1 MTEPYLT
8 IAKNTTYEQTI
19 KKSRFI
25 CSIARVSSEEEAQ
38 QFITSIQAANKKA
51 THNCFAY
58 MIGDNDRIQ
67 RESDNGEPSGTAGI
81 PILES
86 LKLAKI
92 HNVVAVVT
100 RYFGGIKLGAGGL
113 IRAYSNTTT
122 EAIHQAGLVQRI
134 KQAIL
139 KITVTY
145 ALHDP
150 LLYYLKE
157 NNLEVAGE
165 EYGVN
170 VETSIYVNETDLED
184 VKEKLI
190 NRFNDQL
197 QITEGDQRFNEIP
210 YVVCKIKL
218 EKIKS
223 HL

>member
-8 IAKNTTYEQTI
+8 IASNTTYEQTI

-38 QFITSIQAANKKA
+38 QFIASIQTANKKA

-58 MIGDNDRIQ
+58 MIGDNDQIQ

-145 ALHDP
+145 ALHEP

-170 VETSIYVNETDLED
+170 VETSIYVNETDLKD

-197 QITEGDQRFNEIP
+197 QITEADQRFNEIP
-210 YVVCKIKL
+210 Y
-218 EKIKS
+218 
-223 HL
+223 

>member
-139 KITVTY
+139 IITVTY

-210 YVVCKIKL
+210 Y
-218 EKIKS
+218 
-223 HL
+223 

>member
-58 MIGDNDRIQ
+58 MIGDNDQIQ

-157 NNLEVAGE
+157 NNLEVADE

-190 NRFNDQL
+190 NRFNGQL

-210 YVVCKIKL
+210 Y
-218 EKIKS
+218 
-223 HL
+223 

>member
-25 CSIARVSSEEEAQ
+25 CSIARVSSDEEAQ
-38 QFITSIQAANKKA
+38 QFIASIQAANKKA

-58 MIGDNDRIQ
+58 MIGDNDQIQ

-145 ALHDP
+145 ALHDL

-157 NNLEVAGE
+157 NNLEVASE

-170 VETSIYVNETDLED
+170 VETSIYVNETDLKD
-184 VKEKLI
+184 IKEKLI

-210 YVVCKIKL
+210 Y
-218 EKIKS
+218 
-223 HL
+223 

>member
-1 MTEPYLT
+1 MTENYLT
-8 IAKNTTYEQTI
+8 IAQDTVYEQVI

-25 CSIARVSSEEEAQ
+25 CTIARVSSEEEAKG
-38 QFITSIQAANKKA
+38 IINKVQTEHRKA

-58 MIGDNDRIQ
+58 MIGEDDHIQ

-92 HNVVAVVT
+92 HDVVAIVT

-122 EAIHQAGLVQRI
+122 AAIHQAGLIQRV
-134 KQAIL
+134 KQATL
-139 KITVTY
+139 QITVSY
-145 ALHDP
+145 SQHDP

-157 NNLEVAGE
+157 NSLEVAGE

-170 VETSIYVNETDLED
+170 VITSIYVNEDELASVKKSLTD
-184 VKEKLI
+184 
-190 NRFNDQL
+190 RFNDQL
-197 QITEGDQRFNEIP
+197 QITEGPQRFNEVP
-210 YVVCKIKL
+210 YQ
-218 EKIKS
+218 S
-223 HL
+223 

>member
-81 PILES
+81 PILEL

-210 YVVCKIKL
+210 Y
-218 EKIKS
+218 
-223 HL
+223 

>member
-8 IAKNTTYEQTI
+8 IAKDTAYEQTI
-19 KKSRFI
+19 KKSQFI
-25 CSIARVSSEEEAQ
+25 CSLSRVSSEEEAQ
-38 QFITSIQAANKKA
+38 QFIASVQTANKKA

-58 MIGDNDRIQ
+58 MIGDNDQIQ

-100 RYFGGIKLGAGGL
+100 RYFGCIKLGAGGL

-145 ALHDP
+145 ALHDS

-165 EYGVN
+165 EFGVN
-170 VETSIYVNETDLED
+170 VETSIYVNETDLKN

-197 QITEGDQRFNEIP
+197 QITEGDHRFNEIP
-210 YVVCKIKL
+210 Y
-218 EKIKS
+218 
-223 HL
+223 

>member
-38 QFITSIQAANKKA
+38 QFIASIQAANKKA

-58 MIGDNDRIQ
+58 MIGDNDQIQ

-157 NNLEVAGE
+157 NNLEVASE

-170 VETSIYVNETDLED
+170 VETSIYVNETDLKD

-190 NRFNDQL
+190 NCFNDQL

-210 YVVCKIKL
+210 Y
-218 EKIKS
+218 
-223 HL
+223 

>member
-8 IAKNTTYEQTI
+8 IAQNTTYEQTI

-25 CSIARVSSEEEAQ
+25 CSIARVSSDEEAQ
-38 QFITSIQAANKKA
+38 QFIASIQAANKKA

-58 MIGDNDRIQ
+58 MIGDNDQIQ

-157 NNLEVAGE
+157 NNLEVASE

-170 VETSIYVNETDLED
+170 VETSIYVNETDLKD

-210 YVVCKIKL
+210 Y
-218 EKIKS
+218 
-223 HL
+223 

>member
-25 CSIARVSSEEEAQ
+25 CSIARVSSDEEAQ
-38 QFITSIQAANKKA
+38 QFIASIQAANKKA

-58 MIGDNDRIQ
+58 MIGDNDQIQ

-157 NNLEVAGE
+157 NNLEVASE

-170 VETSIYVNETDLED
+170 VETSIYVNETDLKD

-190 NRFNDQL
+190 NCFNDQL

-210 YVVCKIKL
+210 Y
-218 EKIKS
+218 
-223 HL
+223 

>member
-92 HNVVAVVT
+92 HNIVAVVT

-210 YVVCKIKL
+210 Y
-218 EKIKS
+218 
-223 HL
+223 

>member
-8 IAKNTTYEQTI
+8 IAQNTTYEQTI

-25 CSIARVSSEEEAQ
+25 CSIARVSSEKEAQ
-38 QFITSIQAANKKA
+38 QFIASIQAANKKA

-58 MIGDNDRIQ
+58 MIGDNDQIQ

-113 IRAYSNTTT
+113 IRAYGNTTT

-157 NNLEVAGE
+157 NNLEVASE

-170 VETSIYVNETDLED
+170 VETSIYVNETDLKD

-190 NRFNDQL
+190 NRFNDQF

-210 YVVCKIKL
+210 Y
-218 EKIKS
+218 
-223 HL
+223 

>member
-197 QITEGDQRFNEIP
+197 QITEGNQRFNEIP
-210 YVVCKIKL
+210 Y
-218 EKIKS
+218 
-223 HL
+223 

>member
-38 QFITSIQAANKKA
+38 QFIASIQAANKKA

-58 MIGDNDRIQ
+58 MIGDNDQIQ

-122 EAIHQAGLVQRI
+122 EAIHQVGLVQRI

-170 VETSIYVNETDLED
+170 VETSIYVNETDLKD

-210 YVVCKIKL
+210 Y
-218 EKIKS
+218 
-223 HL
+223 

>member
-25 CSIARVSSEEEAQ
+25 CSIARVSSDEEAQ
-38 QFITSIQAANKKA
+38 QFIASIQAANKKA

-58 MIGDNDRIQ
+58 MIGDNDQIQ

-122 EAIHQAGLVQRI
+122 EAIHQADLVQRI
-134 KQAIL
+134 KQEIL

-145 ALHDP
+145 ALHDL

-157 NNLEVAGE
+157 NNLEVASE

-170 VETSIYVNETDLED
+170 VETRIYVNETDLKV
-184 VKEKLI
+184 VKAKLI

-210 YVVCKIKL
+210 Y
-218 EKIKS
+218 
-223 HL
+223 

>member
-210 YVVCKIKL
+210 YYNIQVRIF
-218 EKIKS
+218 
-223 HL
+223 

>member
-38 QFITSIQAANKKA
+38 QFITSIQTANKKA

-58 MIGDNDRIQ
+58 MIGDNDQIQ

-145 ALHDP
+145 DLHDL

-170 VETSIYVNETDLED
+170 VETSIYVNETDLKD

-210 YVVCKIKL
+210 Y
-218 EKIKS
+218 
-223 HL
+223 

>member
-38 QFITSIQAANKKA
+38 QFIASIQAANKKA

-58 MIGDNDRIQ
+58 MIGDNDQIQ

-86 LKLAKI
+86 LKLTKI
-92 HNVVAVVT
+92 HNVVALVT

-157 NNLEVAGE
+157 NNLEVASE

-170 VETSIYVNETDLED
+170 VETSIYVNETDLKD

-210 YVVCKIKL
+210 Y
-218 EKIKS
+218 
-223 HL
+223 

>member
-58 MIGDNDRIQ
+58 MIGDNDQIQ

-170 VETSIYVNETDLED
+170 VETSIYVNKTDLED

-210 YVVCKIKL
+210 Y
-218 EKIKS
+218 
-223 HL
+223 

>member
-8 IAKNTTYEQTI
+8 IAKNATYEQTI

-38 QFITSIQAANKKA
+38 QFIASIQAANKKA

-58 MIGDNDRIQ
+58 MIGDNDQIQ

-92 HNVVAVVT
+92 HNVVAMVT

-170 VETSIYVNETDLED
+170 VETSIYVNEMDLKN

-197 QITEGDQRFNEIP
+197 QITKGDQRFNEIP
-210 YVVCKIKL
+210 Y
-218 EKIKS
+218 
-223 HL
+223 

>member
-58 MIGDNDRIQ
+58 MIGDNDQIQ

-157 NNLEVAGE
+157 NNFEVASE

-170 VETSIYVNETDLED
+170 VETSIYVNETDLKD

-210 YVVCKIKL
+210 Y
-218 EKIKS
+218 
-223 HL
+223 

>member
-8 IAKNTTYEQTI
+8 IAKNTTYEQII

-25 CSIARVSSEEEAQ
+25 CSIARVSSDEEAQ
-38 QFITSIQAANKKA
+38 QFIASIQAANKKA

-58 MIGDNDRIQ
+58 MIGDNDQIQ

-100 RYFGGIKLGAGGL
+100 RYFGRIKLGAGGL

-134 KQAIL
+134 KQEIL

-145 ALHDP
+145 ALHDL

-157 NNLEVAGE
+157 NNLEVASE

-170 VETSIYVNETDLED
+170 VETSIYVNETDLKD

-210 YVVCKIKL
+210 Y
-218 EKIKS
+218 
-223 HL
+223 

>member
-38 QFITSIQAANKKA
+38 QFIASIQAANKKA

-58 MIGDNDRIQ
+58 MIGDNDQIQ

-86 LKLAKI
+86 LKLTKI

-157 NNLEVAGE
+157 NNLEVASE

-170 VETSIYVNETDLED
+170 VETSIYVNETDLKD

-210 YVVCKIKL
+210 Y
-218 EKIKS
+218 
-223 HL
+223 

>member
-184 VKEKLI
+184 VKEKLV

-210 YVVCKIKL
+210 Y
-218 EKIKS
+218 
-223 HL
+223 

>member
-8 IAKNTTYEQTI
+8 IASNTTYEQTI

-38 QFITSIQAANKKA
+38 QFIASIQTANKKA

-58 MIGDNDRIQ
+58 MIGDNDQIQ

-157 NNLEVAGE
+157 NNLEVADE

-170 VETSIYVNETDLED
+170 VETSIYVNETDLKD

-197 QITEGDQRFNEIP
+197 QITEADQRFNEIP
-210 YVVCKIKL
+210 Y
-218 EKIKS
+218 
-223 HL
+223 